1 MQTKNKSQK
10 LRWGRH
16 RGSFFTVLLVIL
28 AALAIGV
35 IGALTYQG
43 TMTCDHCA
51 LQQTADQAALVG
63 AAELARRADEADAHA
78 WVIASSRHLAD
89 LADLP
94 HEDDICD
101 AQGATV
107 LVYIGQEGS
116 GKCHGRAIP
125 DQRHVTV
132 VMCAPPRSVLGGP
145 QQACAIADFGTGR
158 PYLLE

>member
-1 MQTKNKSQK
+1 MQTKNISHK
-10 LRWGRH
+10 RHGGRH
-16 RGSFFTVLLVIL
+16 RGTFFTVLLFVL
-28 AALAIGV
+28 AVLAIGV

-43 TMTCDHCA
+43 TMACDHCA
-51 LQQTADQAALVG
+51 LQQIADQAALVG

-89 LADLP
+89 LAGLP

-101 AQGATV
+101 AQGSTV
-107 LVYIGQEGS
+107 LVYIGQVGS

-132 VMCAPPRSVLGGP
+132 VMCAPPRFLLGGP
-145 QQACAIADFGTGR
+145 QQACAIAGFGTGR